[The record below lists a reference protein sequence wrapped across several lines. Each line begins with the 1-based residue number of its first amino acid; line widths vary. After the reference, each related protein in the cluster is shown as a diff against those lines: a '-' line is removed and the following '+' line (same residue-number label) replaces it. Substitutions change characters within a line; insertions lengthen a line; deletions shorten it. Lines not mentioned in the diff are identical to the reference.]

1 MGQPAFAGGLAGTVV
16 IRVLLADDQ
25 ALVRGAFALLVGSA
39 DDMEVVGEASTGDEA
54 VTLFRDLRP
63 DVVLMDIRMP
73 DTDGIEATRQIVAD
87 DGSSGSKVLILTTFE
102 TDANVM
108 RGLRAGACG
117 FLPKD
122 TRPDALLDAIRTV
135 ASGASLLSPGAT
147 RAVITRALSRPDAT
161 APERL
166 ASLTARER
174 EVLLLVA
181 AGRSNQEIADELV
194 LSPLTAKTHVGRIL
208 AKLGARDRVHLVIA
222 AYEAGLL

>member
-1 MGQPAFAGGLAGTVV
+1 M

-39 DDMEVVGEASTGDEA
+39 DDMEVVAEAGTGDDA
-54 VTLFRDLRP
+54 VTLTIELRP

-73 DTDGIEATRQIVAD
+73 GTDGIEATRQIVAGD
-87 DGSSGSKVLILTTFE
+87 ATAGSRVLILTTFE
-102 TDANVM
+102 TDTNVL

-135 ASGASLLSPGAT
+135 AAGESLLSPGAT
-147 RAVITRALSRPDAT
+147 RAVITRALSRPDAP

-174 EVLLLVA
+174 EVLQLIA
-181 AGRSNQEIADELV
+181 AGRSNQEIADDLV
-194 LSPLTAKTHVGRIL
+194 VSPLTAKTHVARIL

-222 AYEAGLL
+222 AYEAGLS

>member
-1 MGQPAFAGGLAGTVV
+1 VAGAVV

-39 DDMEVVGEASTGDEA
+39 DDMEVVAEAGTGDEA
-54 VTLFRDLRP
+54 VRLTKDLRP

-73 DTDGIEATRQIVAD
+73 GTDGIEATRQIVAD
-87 DGSSGSKVLILTTFE
+87 EASSGSRVLILTTFE
-102 TDANVM
+102 TDTNVL

-122 TRPDALLDAIRTV
+122 TRPVALLDAIRTV
-135 ASGASLLSPGAT
+135 AAGDSLLSPGAT
-147 RAVITRALSRPDAT
+147 RAVITRVLSRPDVPS
-161 APERL
+161 PERM
-166 ASLTARER
+166 ASLTERER
-174 EVLLLVA
+174 EVLRLVA

-194 LSPLTAKTHVGRIL
+194 ISPLTAKTHVARIL

-222 AYEAGLL
+222 AYEAGLT

>member
-1 MGQPAFAGGLAGTVV
+1 V

-25 ALVRGAFALLVGSA
+25 TLVRGAFALLVNSA
-39 DDMEVVGEASTGDEA
+39 EDMEVAGQAGTGDEA
-54 VTLFRDLRP
+54 VTLTRDLRP

-73 DTDGIEATRQIVAD
+73 STDGIEATRQICAD
-87 DGSSGSKVLILTTFE
+87 DASSKVLILTTFE
-102 TDANVM
+102 TDTNVL

-135 ASGASLLSPGAT
+135 AAGEALLSPGAT
-147 RAVITRALSRPDAT
+147 SAVITRALSRPDAPT
-161 APERL
+161 PERL

-174 EVLLLVA
+174 EVLRLVA

-194 LSPLTAKTHVGRIL
+194 ISPLTAKTHVARIL

-222 AYEAGLL
+222 AYEAGLP

>member
-1 MGQPAFAGGLAGTVV
+1 M

-39 DDMEVVGEASTGDEA
+39 DDMEVVGEAGTGDEA
-54 VTLFRDLRP
+54 VAMTRDLRP

-73 DTDGIEATRQIVAD
+73 STDGIEATRQIAV
-87 DGSSGSKVLILTTFE
+87 DGPSVSKVLILTTFE
-102 TDANVM
+102 NDANVL

-122 TRPDALLDAIRTV
+122 TRPGALLDAVRTV
-135 ASGASLLSPGAT
+135 AAGEALLSPGAT
-147 RAVITRALSRPDAT
+147 RAVITRALSHPDAP

-166 ASLTARER
+166 ASLTPRER
-174 EVLLLVA
+174 EVLRLVA
-181 AGRSNQEIADELV
+181 AGRSNAEIADELV
-194 LSPLTAKTHVGRIL
+194 VSPLTAKTHVGRIL

-222 AYEAGLL
+222 AYEAGLR

>member
-1 MGQPAFAGGLAGTVV
+1 M
-16 IRVLLADDQ
+16 IRVLLVDDQ
-25 ALVRGAFALLVGSA
+25 TLVRGAFALLVNSA
-39 DDMEVVGEASTGDEA
+39 DDMEVVGEAGTGDEA
-54 VTLFRDLRP
+54 VALTRDRRP

-73 DTDGIEATRQIVAD
+73 STDGIEATRQIVAD
-87 DGSSGSKVLILTTFE
+87 DRSRGSQVLILTTFE
-102 TDANVM
+102 TDANVL

-135 ASGASLLSPGAT
+135 AVGEALLSPGAT
-147 RAVITRALSRPDAT
+147 RAVVTRALSHPDAP

-174 EVLLLVA
+174 EVLRLVA

-194 LSPLTAKTHVGRIL
+194 ISPLTAKTHVGRIL
-208 AKLGARDRVHLVIA
+208 AKLDARDRVHLVIA
-222 AYEAGLL
+222 AYEAGLP

>member
-1 MGQPAFAGGLAGTVV
+1 M

-25 ALVRGAFALLVGSA
+25 ALVRGAFALLVSSA
-39 DDMEVVGEASTGDEA
+39 EDMEVVGEAGTGDEA
-54 VTLFRDLRP
+54 VALVGDLRP

-73 DTDGIEATRQIVAD
+73 STDGIEATRRICAE
-87 DGSSGSKVLILTTFE
+87 DGSSTKVLILTTFE
-102 TDANVM
+102 TDANVF
-108 RGLRAGACG
+108 RGLRAGASG

-122 TRPDALLDAIRTV
+122 TRPQVLLEAIRTV
-135 ASGASLLSPGAT
+135 ASGAALLSPGAT
-147 RAVITRALSRPDAT
+147 RAVIDRALSRPDAP

-174 EVLLLVA
+174 EVLRLVA

-194 LSPLTAKTHVGRIL
+194 LSPLTAKTHVARIL

-222 AYEAGLL
+222 AYEAGLT

>member
-1 MGQPAFAGGLAGTVV
+1 M

-25 ALVRGAFALLVGSA
+25 ALVRGAFALLVNSA
-39 DDMEVVGEASTGDEA
+39 DDMEVVGEAGTGDEA
-54 VTLFRDLRP
+54 VRLTRDLRP

-73 DTDGIEATRQIVAD
+73 STDGIEATRQIFAA
-87 DGSSGSKVLILTTFE
+87 DGSSSKVLILTTFE
-102 TDANVM
+102 TDTNVL

-135 ASGASLLSPGAT
+135 AAGESLLSPGAT
-147 RAVITRALSRPDAT
+147 RAVITRALSRPDAPT
-161 APERL
+161 PERL

-174 EVLLLVA
+174 EVLRLVA

-194 LSPLTAKTHVGRIL
+194 VSPLTAKTHVARIL

-222 AYEAGLL
+222 AYEAGLP